1 MADPERF
8 DAKSG
13 SGFTFN
19 IYIDADP
26 NLNVMYLFR
35 KTCKKKH
42 KVHTNFPFSLKSK
55 NLKGPFENK
64 MYKFLPIQM

>member
-13 SGFTFN
+13 YGFTFY

-26 NLNVMYLFR
+26 NLNVTYLE
-35 KTCKKKH
+35 KHVKKH
-42 KVHTNFPFSLKSK
+42 KVHTNFPFSLKLK